1 MIKYLGSK
9 RALIS
14 WILQVVDQIKQIEP
28 LHTALD
34 PFSGSARVAHALKA
48 RGFRVIA
55 SDYANYAYI
64 LAKALV
70 ESDARVYSLERIKPI
85 LDHLNSLPGEEGWF
99 TETYAYKARFF
110 QPFNAARIERIR
122 KEIEVVSKG
131 DEQLRAIL
139 LTSLMLAAD
148 KVDSTTGIQMA
159 FLKKWAP
166 RSYNPLRLEYPPLL
180 PGEGTALLG
189 DALDIVKEH
198 AVDLLY
204 LDPPYNQHSYLAN
217 YHIWETLVLFDAP
230 TCYGVAQKRSDV
242 QTRKSAF
249 NSRKKAKEAL
259 RNVIY
264 NSKAKVILLSFSNEG
279 FHTEADLLEIAREKG
294 YVTVL
299 RRPHKRYVGAQI
311 GIYNPKGEKVGQV
324 SHLKNEELLFVISQE
339 RKLLG
344 TLGQETFTSVNQS
357 TLF

>member
-1 MIKYLGSK
+1 VIKYLGSK
-9 RALIS
+9 RVLLH
-14 WILQVVDQIKQIEP
+14 WILQVVKQLIEVEP
-28 LHTALD
+28 LTTVLD

-55 SDYANYAYI
+55 GDYAHYAYI

-70 ESDARVYSLERIKPI
+70 ESDARVYSPERIKPI

-99 TETYAYKARFF
+99 TETYAHKARFF

-122 KEIEVVSKG
+122 KAIDVIVDS
-131 DEQLRAIL
+131 DERLRAIL
-139 LTSLMLAAD
+139 LTSLILAAD
-148 KVDSTTGIQMA
+148 KVDSTTGLQMA
-159 FLKKWAP
+159 FLKQWAP
-166 RSYNPLRLEYPPLL
+166 RSYNPLHLEYPPLL

-189 DALDIVKEH
+189 DAIDIVKEYE
-198 AVDLLY
+198 VDLLY

-324 SHLKNEELLFVISQE
+324 SHLQNEELLFVISQDKRFIE
-339 RKLLG
+339 NIDYKMSNWPYQYKLL
-344 TLGQETFTSVNQS
+344 
-357 TLF
+357 

>member
-9 RALIS
+9 RALLA
-14 WILQVVDQIKQIEP
+14 WILQVVDQLIEVQT
-28 LHTALD
+28 LKTALD
-34 PFSGSARVAHALKA
+34 PFSGSARVAHALKS

-55 SDYANYAYI
+55 GDYAHYAYV
-64 LAKALV
+64 LAQALV
-70 ESDARVYSLERIKPI
+70 ESDARVYSPERVTPI
-85 LDHLNSLPGEEGWF
+85 LDYLNKLPGEEGWF
-99 TETYAYKARFF
+99 TETYAYKAQFF
-110 QPFNAARIERIR
+110 QPFNASRIERIR
-122 KEIEVVSKG
+122 KEIDVVSEG
-131 DEQLRAIL
+131 DERLRAIL

-148 KVDSTTGIQMA
+148 KVDSTTGLQMA

-189 DALDIVKEH
+189 DAIDIIKAH
-198 AVDLLY
+198 PVDLVY

-242 QTRKSAF
+242 QTRKSIF
-249 NSRKKAKEAL
+249 NSRKKAKESL

-264 NSKAKVILLSFSNEG
+264 SARAKVILLSFSNEG
-279 FHTEADLLEIAREKG
+279 FYTEAELLELTQEKG
-294 YVTVL
+294 YVAVL

-311 GIYNPKGEKVGQV
+311 GIYNPRGEKVGEV
-324 SHLKNEELLFVISQE
+324 SHLQNEELLFVISQE
-339 RKLLG
+339 KRFVQNLHHN
-344 TLGQETFTSVNQS
+344 TSMSENQS
-357 TLF
+357 NLF

>member
-14 WILQVVDQIKQIEP
+14 WILQVVEQIIQIEP

-64 LAKALV
+64 LVKALV
-70 ESDARVYSLERIKPI
+70 EADDRIYIPERINP
-85 LDHLNSLPGEEGWF
+85 LLNYLNDLPGEAGWF
-99 TETYAYKARFF
+99 TETYAHKARFF

-122 KEIEVVSKG
+122 KEIDVVSEG
-131 DEQLRAIL
+131 DERLRAIL

-148 KVDSTTGIQMA
+148 KVDSTTGLQMA

-166 RSYNPLRLEYPPLL
+166 RSYNPLHLEYPPLL
-180 PGEGTALLG
+180 SGEGTALLG
-189 DALDIVKEH
+189 DAIDIIKAH
-198 AVDLLY
+198 PIDLVY

-217 YHIWETLVLFDAP
+217 YHIWETLVLFDDP
-230 TCYGVAQKRSDV
+230 TCYEVAQKRSDV
-242 QTRKSAF
+242 QTRKSPF
-249 NSRKKAKEAL
+249 NYRNNAKEAL
-259 RNVIY
+259 RDVI
-264 NSKAKVILLSFSNEG
+264 STARAKVILLSFNNEG
-279 FHTEADLLEIAREKG
+279 FHTEAELLEIAREKG

-299 RRPHKRYVGAQI
+299 RHPYKRYVGAQI
-311 GIYNPKGEKVGQV
+311 GIYNRKGEKVGKV
-324 SHLKNEELLFVISQE
+324 SHLKNEELLFVISQK
-339 RKLLG
+339 RIL
-344 TLGQETFTSVNQS
+344 
-357 TLF
+357 

>member
-14 WILQVVDQIKQIEP
+14 WILQVVEQLVEVQSIK
-28 LHTALD
+28 TALD

-48 RGFRVIA
+48 KGFQVIA
-55 SDYANYAYI
+55 GDYTNYAYI
-64 LAKALV
+64 LAKSLV
-70 ESDARVYSLERIKPI
+70 EADARIYTPERINP
-85 LDHLNSLPGEEGWF
+85 LLNYLNELPGEEGWF

-110 QPFNAARIERIR
+110 QPFNASRIERIR
-122 KEIEVVSKG
+122 KEIEVVSEG
-131 DEQLRAIL
+131 DERLRAIL

-189 DALDIVKEH
+189 DAVDIVKEYE
-198 AVDLLY
+198 VDLLY

-264 NSKAKVILLSFSNEG
+264 NAQAKLILLSFSNEG

-311 GIYNPKGEKVGQV
+311 GVYNPRGEKVGKV
-324 SHLKNEELLFVISQE
+324 SHLQNEELLFVISQE
-339 RKLLG
+339 KKFLEI
-344 TLGQETFTSVNQS
+344 LGQKTSNSVNQ
-357 TLF
+357 LKLL